1 MKKRIVLLGATG
13 SIGKNTLDIIKH
25 FPDLF
30 ELVGFSY
37 HSNKKLKNTISEAFP
52 KAHSI
57 STFGI
62 EDIKEAAAFRGGKC
76 ISKTMARGD
85 MYSPL
90 QWQCHNGHCFDAS
103 PYLVLKTGHWC
114 PECCSCPPWNFG
126 ELAKHIPF
134 YAQLRYDDHGKDET
148 ESYSAEDGRD
158 ILAYE
163 K

>member
-1 MKKRIVLLGATG
+1 
-13 SIGKNTLDIIKH
+13 
-25 FPDLF
+25 
-30 ELVGFSY
+30 
-37 HSNKKLKNTISEAFP
+37 
-52 KAHSI
+52 
-57 STFGI
+57 
-62 EDIKEAAAFRGGKC
+62 
-76 ISKTMARGD
+76 

-134 YAQLRYDDHGKDET
+134 YAQLWYDDHGADET
-148 ESYSAEDGRD
+148 ESYSAQDGRD

-163 K
+163 KRARHN